1 MANKNNSTVASA
13 CCAGD
18 RGLHDLPQ
26 KPGKAINYY
35 SKDQTM
41 DKKNSQM
48 TEKILHLALEII
60 YLLTGESS
68 LMVPP
73 HKSMIDIRN
82 NGQKILDITNKIIE
96 LLTGEIPIRC
106 EDVTVYFSM
115 DEWEYL
121 EGHKDLY
128 NHIMMENQQSIIS
141 LDLIKAATRQSP
153 LTHSNEEQVPCDGG
167 HHKDANI
174 YTSTDHTE
182 KSPSVHIKEKL
193 DDGLDLTNQN
203 NFISKGNTELYT
215 SQHAKETF
223 QKNVAEP
230 EKYTPMNHT
239 HHEPS
244 PYIKEEP
251 VTFDGINFSHPQIYT
266 PTDNMQQYQ
275 TNIKKE
281 QASCDE
287 TSLNDSK
294 MYSSTHLR
302 VLSPLIKE
310 EPFSCVGRNFTD
322 SNTSSHKSS
331 NSSNE
336 STFTNEQFSKDFYI
350 PLVNSFTKDPSGSK
364 DHSSEPADVNLS
376 MVTYNNCLNDSS
388 TTRNKSYI
396 CLACGKCF
404 SDSQHLIRHQRTHT
418 GERPYECFECGK
430 FFSSS
435 SNLIMHQR
443 THTGEKPF
451 ACKEC
456 GKSFARNP
464 HLIRHQRIHTGE
476 KPFECSECG
485 KKFNQDSNLLKH
497 LRTHTGEKPFV
508 CLDCGKYFTSKP
520 HLLRHQRIHTGEKP
534 LTCPEC
540 GKSFSSS
547 STLATHR
554 STHSGEKFSGKN
566 SSLMT
571 GVRTEE
577 KPSYPECETSYY
589 SDFFP
594 YSVDQHTDEENV
606 LRNFQEFAEE
616 ANIFLDYEIDNG
628 WVYTNLNVT

>member
-1 MANKNNSTVASA
+1 MDNRHNSSVD

-18 RGLHDLPQ
+18 RGLHDPPQ
-26 KPGKAINYY
+26 KPDKATNHF

-41 DKKNSQM
+41 DRKNSEM

-68 LMVPP
+68 LTVPP
-73 HKSMIDIRN
+73 HTAIIDVRN
-82 NGQKILDITNKIIE
+82 NEQKILDLTNKITE
-96 LLTGEIPIRC
+96 LLTGEVSVRSQ
-106 EDVTVYFSM
+106 DFTVHLSM
-115 DEWEYL
+115 EEWEYL

-128 NHIMMENQQSIIS
+128 KEVMMENEQSITS
-141 LDLIKAATRQSP
+141 LDLIKNATKQGP
-153 LTHSNEEQVPCDGG
+153 LTRSKEELIICDGG
-167 HHKDANI
+167 HLKDPNI

-182 KSPSVHIKEKL
+182 KYSSVHIKQKL
-193 DDGLDLTNQN
+193 DYCDELYLTNQN
-203 NFISKGNTELYT
+203 NCMSKDDTEQYS
-215 SQHAKETF
+215 SQHMKKTF
-223 QKNVAEP
+223 EENHGEL
-230 EKYTPMNHT
+230 ENDTPTNHA
-239 HHEPS
+239 HRDIF

-251 VTFDGINFSHPQIYT
+251 ATYDCGNLSYPTTGHIQQCQSH
-266 PTDNMQQYQ
+266 
-275 TNIKKE
+275 IKKE

-287 TSLNDSK
+287 KILRDSK
-294 MYSSTHLR
+294 MYTSTHLID
-302 VLSPLIKE
+302 LSPIKQ
-310 EPFSCVGRNFTD
+310 EPFSCDDKNLTD

-336 STFTNEQFSKDFYI
+336 STFTNREFSEDFYM
-350 PLVNSFTKDPSGSK
+350 PFVNSFNNDPLGNK
-364 DHSSEPADVNLS
+364 DHISQPSDVNLS
-376 MVTYNNCLNDSS
+376 LVTYNYCLNDSNA
-388 TTRNKSYI
+388 TKTKSFI
-396 CLACGKCF
+396 CLECRKCF
-404 SDSQHLIRHQRTHT
+404 SDNQHLIRHQRTHT
-418 GERPYECFECGK
+418 GERPYECVECGK

-456 GKSFARNP
+456 GKRFARNP

-476 KPFECSECG
+476 KPFECLKCG

-508 CLDCGKYFTSKP
+508 CMDCGKYFTSKP

-534 LTCPEC
+534 LSCPEC

-547 STLATHR
+547 SSLATHR
-554 STHSGEKFSGKN
+554 KTHSKEKCSAKN
-566 SSLMT
+566 SNLMT
-571 GVRTEE
+571 DDRTEE
-577 KPSYPECETSYY
+577 TSSYPECETSYY

-594 YSVDQHTDEENV
+594 YLIDQHADEENV
-606 LRNFQEFAEE
+606 LRNFQEFSEE
-616 ANIFLDYEIDNG
+616 ANIYLDYEIDNG

>member
-1 MANKNNSTVASA
+1 MLDKHLKKHS
-13 CCAGD
+13 
-18 RGLHDLPQ
+18 Q
-26 KPGKAINYY
+26 YFFY
-35 SKDQTM
+35 SLNLCK
-41 DKKNSQM
+41 
-48 TEKILHLALEII
+48 
-60 YLLTGESS
+60 SS
-68 LMVPP
+68 LTVPP
-73 HKSMIDIRN
+73 HKSIIDIRSN
-82 NGQKILDITNKIIE
+82 DQKILDLTNKIIE
-96 LLTGEIPIRC
+96 LLTGEVPVRSQ
-106 EDVTVYFSM
+106 DVTVYFSM
-115 DEWEYL
+115 EEWEYL

-128 NHIMMENQQSIIS
+128 KDIMMENHQSVIS
-141 LDLIKAATRQSP
+141 LDVIKGATKQGP
-153 LTHSNEEQVPCDGG
+153 LTVCKEEQVPCGG
-167 HHKDANI
+167 DANI
-174 YTSTDHTE
+174 YTSTDHAE
-182 KSPSVHIKEKL
+182 KYPSVHLKEKL
-193 DDGLDLTNQN
+193 DSFDGLDLTNQN
-203 NFISKGNTELYT
+203 NFISKDNTERYI
-215 SQHAKETF
+215 SQHIKETF
-223 QKNVAEP
+223 QENVAEP
-230 EKYTPMNHT
+230 ENYTPTNHT
-239 HHEPS
+239 HHDPS

-251 VTFDGINFSHPQIYT
+251 ATYNGVNFSHPQIYT
-266 PTDNMQQYQ
+266 PRDHIQQCQ
-275 TNIKKE
+275 THIKKE

-287 TSLNDSK
+287 RSLKDSK
-294 MYSSTHLR
+294 MYSSTHLT
-302 VLSPLIKE
+302 VLSPPVKE
-310 EPFSCVGRNFTD
+310 EPFSSVGRNFTD

-350 PLVNSFTKDPSGSK
+350 PLINSFANDHFGNK

-376 MVTYNNCLNDSS
+376 LVPYNNCLNDSS

-554 STHSGEKFSGKN
+554 RTHSGEKFSGKN
-566 SSLMT
+566 SNLMT
-571 GVRTEE
+571 RDRTEE
-577 KPSYPECETSYY
+577 TSSYPECETSYY